1 MKGQISNILNAMSEF
16 LNVKQM
22 KKLQQVLI
30 LHLDEAR
37 QETENISNE
46 QYLEMFLERTKV

>member
-1 MKGQISNILNAMSEF
+1 MKDQISNILNAMSEF

-37 QETENISNE
+37 QETETISNE
-46 QYLEMFLERTKV
+46 QYLEMFLK